1 MRFGNLSSDA
11 GGMHVPLLANKYRLV
26 GGTTRKLASK
36 DESYLKC
43 ENT

>member
-26 GGTTRKLASK
+26 GTTRKLASK